1 MAGGSE
7 HPVSGLVYQNAKSS
21 WKCIVIPAVPG
32 HVRDPEWP
40 TCGDGFRVW
49 WFRVQGPGLRVLNP

>member
-1 MAGGSE
+1 MAAGSE

-32 HVRDPEWP
+32 HVRNPERP
-40 TCGDGFRVW
+40 TCGDGFGFGGSGSRV
-49 WFRVQGPGLRVLNP
+49 RGSGS